1 MKQTSPP
8 AAVALQTLIKIM
20 TGELKAASGTVWR
33 HPNLRMAYVAQHAFH
48 HLEEHLDIT
57 PLTYMFKRFGLGLDV
72 VSLLCFL
79 GWGSEVLG
87 RKGWR

>member
-1 MKQTSPP
+1 
-8 AAVALQTLIKIM
+8 M

-72 VSLLCFL
+72 VSF
-79 GWGSEVLG
+79 GEGG
-87 RKGWR
+87 